1 MKEQTLQLQAQDW
14 IEVGDVASEGISI
27 LNIQSASLLQSLQCR
42 RSWQLCQEG
51 RVRAKVG
58 ENGRSAQSLAISTSQ
73 PGRKLAKRKE
83 KEGYSQKTSD
93 DENLIQ
99 SWDLTYIL

>member
-99 SWDLTYIL
+99 S